1 MIVIWFFLK
10 GMLIGLAI
18 AAPLG
23 PIGALCINRT
33 LERGFWAGLAGGF
46 GTAIA
51 DAAYALMAAAG
62 FAAFATVLETLSLP
76 LRLFGGIFI
85 LWLGWKSFQ
94 PRSEIEA
101 ATVGARDL
109 VHTTAATF
117 LLTLTNPATIL
128 TFAAIVAGLGLAGDA
143 NGASGAAIVAGV
155 FTGSMLWWV
164 FLCGMV
170 VVLHRRLPAS
180 FALTVSRISGA
191 ILLVFGLLAVG
202 SVAYGFW
209 ANSAGAFGMKIN
221 PA

>member
-1 MIVIWFFLK
+1 MAVWFFLK
-10 GMLIGLAI
+10 GVLIGLAI

-51 DAAYALMAAAG
+51 DAVYALMAAAG

-94 PRSEIEA
+94 PRPEVTA

-109 VHTTAATF
+109 LQTIAATF
-117 LLTLTNPATIL
+117 FLTFTNPATIL

-143 NGASGAAIVAGV
+143 DGASGAAIVAGV
-155 FTGSMLWWV
+155 FTGSMLWWC
-164 FLCGMV
+164 FLCGLV
-170 VVLHRRLPAS
+170 VVLHQRLPATFS
-180 FALTVSRISGA
+180 QTVSKISGA
-191 ILLVFGLLAVG
+191 ILLVFGVLAVG
-202 SVAYGFW
+202 SVAYGYW
-209 ANSAGAFGMKIN
+209 